1 MKIEVLI
8 EKGLDGSFDVY
19 LNPDQEITLTF
30 GLLGQGPT
38 ITEAIADFNNSASEM
53 KTYYKE
59 VGKSFPENPEF
70 VFRYDVPSF
79 LAYYKGT
86 LSLTGLERITGINSK
101 QLNHYV
107 TGVRK
112 PSPKTIRK
120 IEQSLHTFGQELT
133 EIHLVS

>member
-19 LNPDQEITLTF
+19 LNPDQVTNLTF
-30 GLLGQGPT
+30 GLLGQGT
-38 ITEAIADFNNSASEM
+38 SIKDAIADFYNSANEM

-59 VGKSFPENPEF
+59 IGKSFPENPEF
-70 VFRYDVPSF
+70 VFSYDVPSF

-112 PSPKTIRK
+112 PSSKTIRK
-120 IEQSLHTFGQELT
+120 IEQSLHTFGRELA
-133 EIHLVS
+133 EIQLVS